1 LLRHTDSQRDSASI
15 VNLKGETM
23 GYNAYELRLQLFEKA
38 KEFVWEKYNRDVLE
52 WDRISSNRS
61 EIKEKYYEDK
71 WRYDSLKEQDK
82 LGSLEYPVYPT
93 MPELPEYPQYPT
105 KKELLDM
112 ALFMRAFVDKQGDD
126 TTDLYQFINEE
137 LDTNPIQRGLRR
149 YQKDI
154 VEGNP
159 DLQFSSAKAKNAK
172 MKPLIQSRLDNIKY
186 KDAIKDMEKT
196 AKKLESEEGHEI

>member
-1 LLRHTDSQRDSASI
+1 MA
-15 VNLKGETM
+15 
-23 GYNAYELRLQLFEKA
+23 YNAYELRLQLFEKA
-38 KEFVWEKYNRDVLE
+38 KEFVWEKFNRDVLE
-52 WDRISSNRS
+52 WDRISQNRA

-82 LGSLEYPVYPT
+82 LGSLEYPVYPN
-93 MPELPEYPQYPT
+93 MPELPEYPQYPS

-154 VEGNP
+154 VESNKSVK
-159 DLQFSSAKAKNAK
+159 LSSAKAKNAGVK
-172 MKPLIQSRLDNIKY
+172 SSVNTRLDWKQREDNLRNIEKIE
-186 KDAIKDMEKT
+186 KEMEDR
-196 AKKLESEEGHEI
+196 